1 MVKVAMCDVSVVVP
15 FEWVSYHAVLGLL
28 VARHLKIKLKKEQ
41 VASNEC
47 VYIPLCNYSSILVS

>member
-41 VASNEC
+41 AVSNEC
-47 VYIPLCNYSSILVS
+47 VYIPLCNY